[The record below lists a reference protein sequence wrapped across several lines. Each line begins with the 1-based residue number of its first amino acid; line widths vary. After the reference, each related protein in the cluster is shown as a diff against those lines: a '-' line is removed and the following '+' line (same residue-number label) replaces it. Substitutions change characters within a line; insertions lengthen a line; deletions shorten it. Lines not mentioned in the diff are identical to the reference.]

1 MNKKLLTSQWLI
13 AAAVCVLLCTLLVG
27 GSVWAQTAT
36 VPAAPAI
43 ESLTPGDRAI
53 TVVWTAP
60 ASNGGSDITS
70 YDLRHIGSD
79 ATDKADDNWTV
90 EDDVWSSGA
99 LQATITGLTNGTG
112 YDVQARAVNANGNGS
127 WSATVSGKAA
137 TVPSAPYL
145 GYAVAGNRQ
154 IRIAWS
160 SPDSDGG
167 SDITSYDLRY
177 IRSDADDSVDD
188 NWTLKE
194 DFSQTAGAY
203 RILGL
208 TNGVAYHMQVRAI
221 NDAGDGAW
229 SERVTRTPAGPPGT
243 PSIDTVTP
251 SDESLT
257 ITWSPPAYNGGVA
270 VTGYNLRYKRDHPD
284 YVLSPWTYV
293 NGIWT
298 SGDLEY
304 TISGLTNGVRYRLGL
319 QAVNSRG
326 SSGWSDGNDPRTG
339 IPGDPPEVPGA
350 PTIDRAISDGTTVN
364 ITWSAPADDGGADIT
379 SYDLRYILSDAT
391 DKADGNWT
399 ETDSAWTSGALRYT
413 VGGLT
418 AGTRYDFQL
427 RAVNSAGAGSW
438 SATVKNVDPSLPGA
452 PVIRDFSDETAGQL
466 WVSWHPPDNDGGA
479 PITHYD
485 LRHIRN
491 DAEDKAD
498 ANWTQV
504 DDLTDEDYWI
514 VGLTSGVDYDVQ
526 VRAANRAGD
535 GSWSGTKTLSPK
547 FGRPNPPGNITVT
560 PGDGTLTVRWS
571 AAPAKSGVTVA
582 GYKVSHIRSDHPG
595 IADFDNWTT
604 TGRIA
609 YGTLEYTITGLVNGV
624 SYTID
629 AYSISARGRTSP
641 PPAGDLPTS
650 SPGRAPAALG
660 GLKWVS
666 IHVSSIDISWTGPS
680 DNGGHTVTSYDIHH
694 HPTSDPTNV
703 VKRSEPA
710 RDIIVGPGAGNST
723 WVGNLTPHVEYK
735 VLVRARNRIGA
746 GPWSSLT
753 LIPRKKP
760 VELRLDSLTPGDG
773 ALTLSWTDGGDDE
786 ITGYE
791 VRYSHRRHADLVLP
805 DSTDWDYIR
814 GITGTSPLE
823 YTITGLVNGRWYQ
836 VQVRGRNRYG
846 EVSSDFSIWSNAVP
860 GTPRTTPDA
869 PAIGS
874 VTPGDRM
881 LTVAWSAPAEDGG
894 RDITAY
900 DLRYIR
906 SDASDKSDASWTVKD
921 SIWTSGAL
929 RYALSGLTN
938 GVDYDVQVRAES
950 SVGEGPWSPVSTGTP
965 LTTPGAPSIDSV
977 TPGDET
983 LAVAWSA
990 PATDGGRD
998 ITSYDLRYIR
1008 SDAPSKADVNWTVKD
1023 GIWTSGA
1030 LRHILSGLTNGVD
1043 YDVQVRAVNAVGN
1056 GAWSGAGTGKPLT
1069 TPSAPTIDSVTP
1081 GDETLTMSWSAPAD
1095 TGGSEVTGYD
1105 LRYIRSDAPSKSDV
1119 NWTERDSVWSSGA
1132 LQYALSGLTNGVR
1145 YDLQVRGVNEAGN
1158 GSWSGSI
1165 SGAPQTIPTAPTID
1179 SVTPG
1184 DETLIIAWSAPADT
1198 GGSTVEGYDAR
1209 YIRSDA
1215 ADKSNAN
1222 WTERD
1227 GIWTSGALEYTL
1239 SGLTNGVRYDLQ
1251 MRAVTDAGNGPWSAP
1266 TSATPQ
1272 TAPDA
1277 PTINLITVGDGA
1289 LAVSWSAPSD
1299 NGGSAITSYDARY
1312 IRSDATDKSDD
1323 SWTEQD
1329 GIWTSGVLRYTVDS
1343 LTNGVGY
1350 DVQVRAVNVA
1360 GEGPWSAAASATPKT
1375 VTDAPAID
1383 LITPGDGALAV
1394 SWSAPS
1400 DTGGSA
1406 ITSYDLRYIRSDALD
1421 RADDRWTVRDGIWTS
1436 GDLQY
1441 TLSGLTNGVG
1451 YDVQVRA
1458 VNDAGNGPWSAA
1470 ATDTPRTTPGAP
1482 TIDVISPGNYAL
1494 SIAWSAPAD
1503 DGGSAITSYDLR
1515 YIRSDATDK
1524 SDDNWTVREDIWSSG
1539 LLQYGLN
1546 ESTGFN
1552 LSSEVRYEV
1561 QVRAVNAVADGPW
1574 SASETG
1580 TPRRP
1585 SQPVT
1590 VPGAPASLVATP
1602 GDGSLSI
1609 AWSAPAD
1616 DGGADVTSYDLRYIL
1631 SDAADRS
1638 DANWTVEDDVWSSGS
1653 LEYTLEG
1660 LTNGDRYDLQVRA
1673 VNEAG
1678 NGPWS
1683 ASETGTPSTVDAP
1696 SAPASITVTP
1706 GDGSLSIAWSAPADD
1721 GGADVTS
1728 YDLRYISSDAADR
1741 SDANWTVEDDVWSS
1755 GALEYSLDGLT
1766 NGDRYDLQV
1775 RAVNEAGNGPWSVT
1789 AAGIQVGATSNVPP
1803 EFTEGDGT
1811 TRSVAENA
1819 TAGANIGAPVEATD
1833 ANEDVLTYTLGG
1845 VDAASFDIDA
1855 SNGQL
1860 STKAD
1865 VDAETSSE
1873 YTVEVTATDPSDA
1886 TDVITV
1892 TIIVIDVSH
1901 DCAGGGAVANA
1912 ADNPGLVA
1920 DCEALLAGRDKLA
1933 GSGATRSLNW
1943 ADDAP
1948 ISGWYGVVL
1957 SGTPQRVTKL
1967 RLHGQNTN
1975 ADTGTAEA
1983 KLNGTVPAEL
1993 GRLSELMVLYLHR
2006 NNLTGEIPGAL
2017 GNLTNLEWLSLY
2029 GNDLTG
2035 GIPTELGDLSNLR
2048 RLYLNDNGL
2057 TGQIPGELGDLSSL
2071 THLFLYRNRL
2081 TGTIPADQWDG
2092 LDKLVWLSLYGN
2104 DLTGGIPTG
2113 LTGLAVLKRLYLHEN
2128 RNLGGTIPAEL
2139 GRMSSLTHLLLH
2151 RTGLSGPIPDAL
2163 GDLSNLVWLA
2173 LYGNDLSGEIPD
2185 ELGGLAKLQRL
2196 YLHYNDLTGEIPSE
2210 LGDLGKLTNL
2220 WLNDNDL
2227 DGEIPASLESLTN
2240 LERWRLRNNGFTG
2253 CVPAGLA
2260 EVENNDFDSLG
2271 LEVCASD
2278 DGS

>member
-1 MNKKLLTSQWLI
+1 MNKMLLTPRWLI

-36 VPAAPAI
+36 IPSAPAI
-43 ESLTPGDRAI
+43 ESLTPSDRAI

-79 ATDKADDNWTV
+79 ATDKSDDNWTV

-99 LQATITGLTNGTG
+99 LQATITGLTNGAG
-112 YDVQARAVNANGNGS
+112 YDVQARAVNANDNGS

-145 GYAVAGNRQ
+145 GYAVASNRQ
-154 IRIAWS
+154 IRIVWS
-160 SPDSDGG
+160 IPDSDGG

-177 IRSDADDSVDD
+177 IRSDADDSVDA
-188 NWTLKE
+188 NWTLEE
-194 DFSQTAGAY
+194 DFSQSASTY

-221 NDAGDGAW
+221 NAAGDGAW
-229 SERVTRTPAGPPGT
+229 SERVTRTPTGPPGA

-257 ITWSPPAYNGGVA
+257 ITWSPPVYNGGVA
-270 VTGYNLRYKRDHPD
+270 VTGYNLRYKRDHLD
-284 YVLSPWTYV
+284 YVLSAWTYE

-304 TISGLTNGVRYRLGL
+304 TLSGLTNGVRYRLGL
-319 QAVNSRG
+319 QAVNSKG

-339 IPGDPPEVPGA
+339 IPGDPPELPGA

-364 ITWSAPADDGGADIT
+364 VTWSAPADDGGADIT

-399 ETDSAWTSGALRYT
+399 EKDSVWTSGALKYT

-418 AGTRYDFQL
+418 AGTQYDFQL

-438 SATVKNVDPSLPGA
+438 SATVKNVDPSPPGA
-452 PVIRDFSDETAGQL
+452 PTFGESSEETPGRL
-466 WVSWHPPDNDGGA
+466 WVSWDPSDDDGGA
-479 PITHYD
+479 PVTHYD
-485 LRHIRN
+485 LRHIRS

-504 DDLTDEDYWI
+504 DDLTEEDYWI
-514 VGLTSGVDYDVQ
+514 VGLTSGVRYDVQ

-582 GYKVSHIRSDHPG
+582 GYKVSYIRTDHPG

-609 YGTLEYTITGLVNGV
+609 YGTLEYAITGLVNGV

-629 AYSISARGRTSP
+629 AYSVSARGRTSP
-641 PPAGDLPTS
+641 PPDALPEH
-650 SPGRAPAALG
+650 SPGRVPAALG

-723 WVGNLTPHVEYK
+723 WVGNLTAHVEYK
-735 VLVRARNRIGA
+735 IQVRARNRIGA

-773 ALTLSWTDGGDDE
+773 TLTLSWTDGGDDE

-791 VRYSHRRHADLVLP
+791 VRYSHRRYADYVLP

-814 GITGTSPLE
+814 GITTGTSPLE

-836 VQVRGRNRYG
+836 VQVRGRNKYG
-846 EVSSDFSIWSNAVP
+846 ELSSDFSIWSNAVP

-874 VTPGDRM
+874 VTSGDRM

-894 RDITAY
+894 RNITAY

-906 SDASDKSDASWTVKD
+906 SDAADKSEANWTELD
-921 SIWTSGAL
+921 SVWSSGAL
-929 RYALSGLTN
+929 RYPLSGLTN
-938 GVDYDVQVRAES
+938 GVEYDVQVRAES
-950 SVGEGPWSPVSTGTP
+950 SVGEGPWSPVGTGTP

-990 PATDGGRD
+990 PASNGGRD
-998 ITSYDLRYIR
+998 ITGYDLRYIR
-1008 SDAPSKADVNWTVKD
+1008 SDAPNKADANWTVRD

-1043 YDVQVRAVNAVGN
+1043 YDVQLRAVNAVGN
-1056 GAWSGAGTGKPLT
+1056 GAWSGTAAGKPLT
-1069 TPSAPTIDSVTP
+1069 TPSPPTVDSVTP
-1081 GDETLTMSWSAPAD
+1081 GDETLTVSWSAPAD

-1105 LRYIRSDAPSKSDV
+1105 LRYIRSDAPSKADA
-1119 NWTERDSVWSSGA
+1119 NWTERDSVWSSG
-1132 LQYALSGLTNGVR
+1132 LLSYELDGLTNGVR
-1145 YDLQVRGVNEAGN
+1145 YDLQIRAVNIAGD
-1158 GSWSGSI
+1158 GRWSVTI
-1165 SGAPQTIPTAPTID
+1165 SAAPQTIPAAPTIA
-1179 SVTPG
+1179 SLTPG
-1184 DETLIIAWSAPADT
+1184 DETLTIAWSAPADT

-1215 ADKSNAN
+1215 ADKADAN
-1222 WTERD
+1222 WTEQD
-1227 GIWTSGALEYTL
+1227 GIWTSGALEYAL
-1239 SGLTNGVRYDLQ
+1239 SGLTNGVRYDVQL
-1251 MRAVTDAGNGPWSAP
+1251 RAVTGAGNGPWSAP

-1299 NGGSAITSYDARY
+1299 TGGTAITSYDARY
-1312 IRSDATDKSDD
+1312 IRSDAADKADD
-1323 SWTEQD
+1323 SWTERD

-1350 DVQVRAVNVA
+1350 DLQVRAVNRA
-1360 GEGPWSAAASATPKT
+1360 GDGSWSATATATPQT
-1375 VTDAPAID
+1375 VTDAPTID
-1383 LITPGDGALAV
+1383 LITPGDGTLAV

-1400 DTGGSA
+1400 EDGGSA
-1406 ITSYDLRYIRSDALD
+1406 ITSYEVRYIRSDALD
-1421 RADDRWTVRDGIWTS
+1421 KADDSWTVRDGIWTS
-1436 GDLQY
+1436 GDLEY

-1451 YDVQVRA
+1451 YDVQLRA
-1458 VNDAGNGPWSAA
+1458 VNDAGDGPWSAI

-1482 TIDVISPGNYAL
+1482 TIDVITPGNYAL
-1494 SIAWSAPAD
+1494 SITWSAPAD

-1524 SDDNWTVREDIWSSG
+1524 ADDNWTVREDIWSSD

-1546 ESTGFN
+1546 ESTGFD
-1552 LSSEVRYEV
+1552 LSSGVQYEV

-1580 TPRRP
+1580 TPRKP
-1585 SQPVT
+1585 QPTVT
-1590 VPGAPASLVATP
+1590 
-1602 GDGSLSI
+1602 
-1609 AWSAPAD
+1609 
-1616 DGGADVTSYDLRYIL
+1616 
-1631 SDAADRS
+1631 
-1638 DANWTVEDDVWSSGS
+1638 
-1653 LEYTLEG
+1653 
-1660 LTNGDRYDLQVRA
+1660 
-1673 VNEAG
+1673 
-1678 NGPWS
+1678 
-1683 ASETGTPSTVDAP
+1683 AP
-1696 SAPASITVTP
+1696 SALASLTVTP

-1721 GGADVTS
+1721 GGAAITS
-1728 YDLRYISSDAADR
+1728 YDLRYISSDVQDR
-1741 SDANWTVEDDVWSS
+1741 SDASWTVEEDVWSS
-1755 GALEYSLDGLT
+1755 GALEYTLDGLT
-1766 NGDRYDLQV
+1766 NGDRYDMQV
-1775 RAVNEAGNGPWSVT
+1775 RAVNEVGNGPWSAT
-1789 AAGIQVGATSNVPP
+1789 AAGIQVGSTSNVPP
-1803 EFTEGDGT
+1803 EFTEGDSA
-1811 TRSVAENA
+1811 TRSVVEGA
-1819 TAGANIGAPVEATD
+1819 TSGAAVGDPVAATD
-1833 ANEDVLTYTLGG
+1833 ADNDTLNYTLEGD
-1845 VDAASFDIDA
+1845 DAGSFAIDA
-1855 SNGQL
+1855 GTGQI
-1860 STKAD
+1860 
-1865 VDAETSSE
+1865 
-1873 YTVEVTATDPSDA
+1873 TVGAGTTLDYGARPAYVVSVTATDPSGYSAAIAVTITVTDDDLGVIGSRYDA
-1886 TDVITV
+1886 DNDGVIDKAEVIKAINDYLFGEGDEAISKADVITL
-1892 TIIVIDVSH
+1892 I
-1901 DCAGGGAVANA
+1901 NA
-1912 ADNPGLVA
+1912 
-1920 DCEALLAGRDKLA
+1920 
-1933 GSGATRSLNW
+1933 
-1943 ADDAP
+1943 
-1948 ISGWYGVVL
+1948 
-1957 SGTPQRVTKL
+1957 
-1967 RLHGQNTN
+1967 
-1975 ADTGTAEA
+1975 
-1983 KLNGTVPAEL
+1983 
-1993 GRLSELMVLYLHR
+1993 YL
-2006 NNLTGEIPGAL
+2006 
-2017 GNLTNLEWLSLY
+2017 
-2029 GNDLTG
+2029 
-2035 GIPTELGDLSNLR
+2035 
-2048 RLYLNDNGL
+2048 
-2057 TGQIPGELGDLSSL
+2057 
-2071 THLFLYRNRL
+2071 
-2081 TGTIPADQWDG
+2081 
-2092 LDKLVWLSLYGN
+2092 
-2104 DLTGGIPTG
+2104 
-2113 LTGLAVLKRLYLHEN
+2113 
-2128 RNLGGTIPAEL
+2128 
-2139 GRMSSLTHLLLH
+2139 
-2151 RTGLSGPIPDAL
+2151 
-2163 GDLSNLVWLA
+2163 
-2173 LYGNDLSGEIPD
+2173 
-2185 ELGGLAKLQRL
+2185 
-2196 YLHYNDLTGEIPSE
+2196 
-2210 LGDLGKLTNL
+2210 
-2220 WLNDNDL
+2220 
-2227 DGEIPASLESLTN
+2227 
-2240 LERWRLRNNGFTG
+2240 
-2253 CVPAGLA
+2253 
-2260 EVENNDFDSLG
+2260 FD
-2271 LEVCASD
+2271 
-2278 DGS
+2278 

>member
-1 MNKKLLTSQWLI
+1 MNKKLLTPRWLI
-13 AAAVCVLLCTLLVG
+13 AAAVGVLLCTLVVG

-36 VPAAPAI
+36 IPAAPAI
-43 ESLTPGDRAI
+43 ESLTPSDRAI

-70 YDLRHIGSD
+70 YDLRYIGSD
-79 ATDKADDNWTV
+79 AADKSDDNWTV

-99 LQATITGLTNGTG
+99 LQATITGLTNGAG

-145 GYAVAGNRQ
+145 GYAVASNRQ
-154 IRIAWS
+154 IRIVWS
-160 SPDSDGG
+160 IPDSDGG

-177 IRSDADDSVDD
+177 IRSDADDSVDA
-188 NWTLKE
+188 NWTLEE
-194 DFSQTAGAY
+194 DFSQSASTY

-221 NDAGDGAW
+221 NAAGDGAW
-229 SERVTRTPAGPPGT
+229 SERVTRTPTGPPGA

-257 ITWSPPAYNGGVA
+257 ITWSPPVYNGGVA
-270 VTGYNLRYKRDHPD
+270 VTGYNLRYKRDHLD
-284 YVLSPWTYV
+284 YVLSAWTVV

-304 TISGLTNGVRYRLGL
+304 TLSGLTNGVRYRLGL
-319 QAVNSRG
+319 QAVNSKG

-339 IPGDPPEVPGA
+339 IPGDPPELPGA

-364 ITWSAPADDGGADIT
+364 VTWSAPADDGGADIT

-399 ETDSAWTSGALRYT
+399 EKDSVWTSGALKYT

-418 AGTRYDFQL
+418 AGTQYDFQL

-438 SATVKNVDPSLPGA
+438 SATVKNVDPSPPGA
-452 PVIRDFSDETAGQL
+452 PTFGESSEKTPGRL
-466 WVSWHPPDNDGGA
+466 WVSWDPSDDDGGA
-479 PITHYD
+479 PVTHYD
-485 LRHIRN
+485 LRHIRS

-504 DDLTDEDYWI
+504 DDLTEEDYWI
-514 VGLTSGVDYDVQ
+514 VGLTSGVRYDVQ

-582 GYKVSHIRSDHPG
+582 GYKVSYIRTDHPG

-609 YGTLEYTITGLVNGV
+609 YGTLEYAITGLVNGV

-629 AYSISARGRTSP
+629 AYSVSARGRTSP
-641 PPAGDLPTS
+641 PPDALPEH
-650 SPGRAPAALG
+650 SPGRVPAALG

-723 WVGNLTPHVEYK
+723 WVGNLTAHVEYK
-735 VLVRARNRIGA
+735 IQVRARNRIGA

-773 ALTLSWTDGGDDE
+773 TLTLSWTDGGDDE

-791 VRYSHRRHADLVLP
+791 VRYSHRRYADYVLP

-814 GITGTSPLE
+814 GITTGTSPLE

-846 EVSSDFSIWSNAVP
+846 ELSSDFSIWSNAVP

-874 VTPGDRM
+874 VTSGDRM

-894 RDITAY
+894 RNITAY

-906 SDASDKSDASWTVKD
+906 SDAADKSEANWTELD
-921 SIWTSGAL
+921 SVWSSGAL
-929 RYALSGLTN
+929 RYPLSGLTN
-938 GVDYDVQVRAES
+938 GVEYDVQVRAES

-965 LTTPGAPSIDSV
+965 ETTPGAPSIDSV

-990 PATDGGRD
+990 PDSDGGRD

-1008 SDAPSKADVNWTVKD
+1008 SDAPSKADANWTVRD

-1043 YDVQVRAVNAVGN
+1043 YDVQLRAVNAVGN
-1056 GAWSGAGTGKPLT
+1056 GSWSGAGAGKPLT

-1081 GDETLTMSWSAPAD
+1081 GDETLTVSWSAPAD

-1105 LRYIRSDAPSKSDV
+1105 LRYIRSDAPSKADT
-1119 NWTERDSVWSSGA
+1119 NWTERDSVWTSGA
-1132 LQYALSGLTNGVR
+1132 LQYTVSSLTNGVR
-1145 YDLQVRGVNEAGN
+1145 YDLQIRAVNIAGD
-1158 GSWSGSI
+1158 GRWSVTI
-1165 SGAPQTIPTAPTID
+1165 SAAPQTIPAAPTIA
-1179 SVTPG
+1179 SLTPG
-1184 DETLIIAWSAPADT
+1184 DETLTIAWSAPADT
-1198 GGSTVEGYDAR
+1198 GGSTVQGYDAR

-1215 ADKSNAN
+1215 ADKADAN

-1239 SGLTNGVRYDLQ
+1239 SGLTNGVRYDVQL
-1251 MRAVTDAGNGPWSAP
+1251 RAVTSAGNGPWSAP

-1277 PTINLITVGDGA
+1277 PTVNLITVGDGA
-1289 LAVSWSAPSD
+1289 LAVSWSAPTD
-1299 NGGSAITSYDARY
+1299 NGGSAVTSYDARY
-1312 IRSDATDKSDD
+1312 IRSDAADKADD
-1323 SWTEQD
+1323 NWTERD

-1350 DVQVRAVNVA
+1350 DLQVRAVNVA
-1360 GEGPWSAAASATPKT
+1360 GDGSWSATASATPQT
-1375 VTDAPAID
+1375 VTDAPTID
-1383 LITPGDGALAV
+1383 VITPGDGALAV

-1406 ITSYDLRYIRSDALD
+1406 ITSYDVRHIRSDALD
-1421 RADDRWTVRDGIWTS
+1421 KADDSWTVRDSIWTS
-1436 GDLQY
+1436 GALEY

-1451 YDVQVRA
+1451 YDVQLRA
-1458 VNDAGNGPWSAA
+1458 VNDAGDGPWSAI

-1482 TIDVISPGNYAL
+1482 TIDVITPGNYAL
-1494 SIAWSAPAD
+1494 SITWSAPAE

-1524 SDDNWTVREDIWSSG
+1524 ADDNWTVREDIWSSD

-1546 ESTGFN
+1546 ESTGFD
-1552 LSSEVRYEV
+1552 LSSGVQYEV

-1580 TPRRP
+1580 TPRKP
-1585 SQPVT
+1585 QPTVT
-1590 VPGAPASLVATP
+1590 
-1602 GDGSLSI
+1602 
-1609 AWSAPAD
+1609 
-1616 DGGADVTSYDLRYIL
+1616 
-1631 SDAADRS
+1631 
-1638 DANWTVEDDVWSSGS
+1638 
-1653 LEYTLEG
+1653 
-1660 LTNGDRYDLQVRA
+1660 
-1673 VNEAG
+1673 
-1678 NGPWS
+1678 
-1683 ASETGTPSTVDAP
+1683 AP
-1696 SAPASITVTP
+1696 SAPAAITVTP

-1728 YDLRYISSDAADR
+1728 YDLRYISSDVQDR
-1741 SDANWTVEDDVWSS
+1741 SDASS
-1755 GALEYSLDGLT
+1755 GVQYEV
-1766 NGDRYDLQV
+1766 QV
-1775 RAVNEAGNGPWSVT
+1775 RAVNEVGNGPWSAT
-1789 AAGIQVGATSNVPP
+1789 AAGIQVGSTSNVPP
-1803 EFTEGDGT
+1803 EFTEGDSA
-1811 TRSVAENA
+1811 TRSVSENA
-1819 TAGANIGAPVEATD
+1819 TSGAAVGDPVAATD
-1833 ANEDVLTYTLGG
+1833 ADNDTLNYTLEGD
-1845 VDAASFDIDA
+1845 DAGSFAIDA
-1855 SNGQL
+1855 GTGQI
-1860 STKAD
+1860 
-1865 VDAETSSE
+1865 
-1873 YTVEVTATDPSDA
+1873 TVGAGTTLDYGARPAYVVSVTATDPSGYSAAIAVTITVTDDDLGVIGSRYDA
-1886 TDVITV
+1886 DNDGVIDKAEVIKAINDYLFGEGDEAISKADVITL
-1892 TIIVIDVSH
+1892 I
-1901 DCAGGGAVANA
+1901 NA
-1912 ADNPGLVA
+1912 
-1920 DCEALLAGRDKLA
+1920 
-1933 GSGATRSLNW
+1933 
-1943 ADDAP
+1943 
-1948 ISGWYGVVL
+1948 
-1957 SGTPQRVTKL
+1957 
-1967 RLHGQNTN
+1967 
-1975 ADTGTAEA
+1975 
-1983 KLNGTVPAEL
+1983 
-1993 GRLSELMVLYLHR
+1993 YL
-2006 NNLTGEIPGAL
+2006 
-2017 GNLTNLEWLSLY
+2017 
-2029 GNDLTG
+2029 
-2035 GIPTELGDLSNLR
+2035 
-2048 RLYLNDNGL
+2048 
-2057 TGQIPGELGDLSSL
+2057 
-2071 THLFLYRNRL
+2071 
-2081 TGTIPADQWDG
+2081 
-2092 LDKLVWLSLYGN
+2092 
-2104 DLTGGIPTG
+2104 
-2113 LTGLAVLKRLYLHEN
+2113 
-2128 RNLGGTIPAEL
+2128 
-2139 GRMSSLTHLLLH
+2139 
-2151 RTGLSGPIPDAL
+2151 
-2163 GDLSNLVWLA
+2163 
-2173 LYGNDLSGEIPD
+2173 
-2185 ELGGLAKLQRL
+2185 
-2196 YLHYNDLTGEIPSE
+2196 
-2210 LGDLGKLTNL
+2210 
-2220 WLNDNDL
+2220 
-2227 DGEIPASLESLTN
+2227 
-2240 LERWRLRNNGFTG
+2240 
-2253 CVPAGLA
+2253 
-2260 EVENNDFDSLG
+2260 FD
-2271 LEVCASD
+2271 
-2278 DGS
+2278 